1 MKKPFTV
8 RAVSVLLAVILCTLS
23 MSLTAGAVEEGYE
36 LIGTVSGGLFTDTG
50 ASSGTNEYIIEDVQ
64 SGKTG
69 KITATLSST
78 GVPDYTAGTV
88 TETPVPVYQRVTG
101 ITSGSKYL
109 FVFVNDGHYVMNN
122 TVTTGGTLGT
132 VPATDSTTSQE
143 TISGSFDD
151 YLYTLTGS
159 SSGYTVK
166 SSANTYLNIGSS
178 ALSLG
183 SSSSLTFTSVS
194 GEDCFTVSKDN
205 GFWWFT
211 DIYYLSFNTTDNT
224 VVSSSTSSNVYLYQK
239 SDTTTSAYEVS
250 TENISALIAYADSL
264 TSSRYTNWTALN
276 IDGLVTA
283 AQNAVN
289 AVSNPY
295 STEAGAQ
302 TAQAEV
308 NRAAQ
313 ALHDALAQLQ
323 LVTTQLFAEFRVVK
337 NVDYVDYLD
346 YNGGTVSTPVKS
358 GTNVSCTATA
368 DDGSRFCYWTKNGAW
383 YSSSAAITVEDGE
396 NDVYVAWFAKVQSDG
411 SIIVPITWTRTDEQT
426 TDSDNDGS
434 RVVTGIDTY
443 SDYTTYEEYGVTW
456 DKIKG
461 LTTTAHPIVWDIN
474 NNKTGTDGDNISY
487 PYGGSNTEIPSTKIA
502 ASWTDLDPDTSD
514 NGWKKASA
522 RLFRGEFYW
531 PEGYTTSDIIKMV
544 SVNDADYTA
553 IYDYIASHLNDTA
566 FASAFQGGSVLPI
579 NDDMFIF
586 IHKAADNLTKMT
598 DPGVLDYLTFF
609 TGTTGKGVWTQ
620 NGNMNADWGKT
631 VETRLGTAYSV
642 RAFRNSYPNLA
653 STRADNANIDSM
665 DTADE
670 IYTNLRHTDGWY
682 TVLNTSTLASRL
694 GSVYGVDASF
704 PAGTLF
710 YFDIYVL
717 DNDGVGGMDKWELNF
732 KKADRS
738 VTVNYYY
745 DTIADGNKLGSA
757 TITGKVTGD
766 SITLTS
772 GTSAAQLDYY
782 YAAAT
787 AHAGNDEI
795 YLSGVQQ
802 GTVPYVVT
810 AGENVINVL
819 YIKVTKNA
827 LNFVSAGGR
836 YTYDGTEKTASGI
849 SLYYDGVLVNPTGS
863 NTWNVTA
870 YGYTYTVTYTGGS
883 SVTAKYVG
891 TTVNDIDETLVSIR
905 QNGVD
910 VSGSFTTLYTEGTLQ
925 IVPANVAFIYDYGVT
940 NDYTD
945 TAIPSGSVFAEGG
958 VYRKMLT
965 GDGTETTSVTYT
977 PNRIYNAGVDAENNS
992 RALDINGDGIA
1003 DMTVT
1008 FLPATTV
1015 YYEDTFITQ
1024 GDGWS
1029 TEGTAAGSTVYPDG
1043 MYGYGKGYEDD
1054 NGYSDGTC
1062 LTTVASGGIATRTT
1076 ASFTFTGTGFTVHGK
1091 TDSESGLL
1099 RIYVKNPSTQKW
1111 VKVITVD
1118 ALFVKD
1124 AYNGVPLATVSGL
1137 DYGTYEVTL
1146 KAYTAKEIY
1155 TKDPAATERGRIRID
1170 GITVYEAIK
1179 KDGSGAAT
1187 TALANLARDAYSRDG
1202 ELNCE
1207 IFDMRDVYLSDK
1219 ITDEIKAGSSYY
1231 INGVWVPNVFTS
1243 AAVGSASADNGIAAF
1258 LIDKDAS
1265 GSGYTVA
1272 EIVEFGPKNELYIK
1286 PEQSLTL
1293 VITGKTFDK
1302 LTAEISSPTGN
1313 SIDFSVNTVNY
1324 TVTSTVHMYYPAV
1337 TNTAGT
1343 DITVVITNNSAYV
1356 LSVSSVKITN
1366 VGSAAST
1373 ADETSLD
1380 EVLIY
1385 AAAVNDF
1392 VTSGGIHGDVNANGA
1407 VDPADYLMIK
1417 RSILGTY
1424 TLTPVQSVAADANT
1438 DTEVNATDYL
1448 AVKRIFLGT
1457 YTAD

>member
-8 RAVSVLLAVILCTLS
+8 RVVSVLLAVILCTLS

-36 LIGTVSGGLFTDTG
+36 LIGEVSGGLFTDTG

-69 KITATLSST
+69 KITATVSSVD
-78 GVPDYTAGTV
+78 VPDYVAGEV
-88 TETPVPVYQRVTG
+88 TETTGGPVYTLVDS
-101 ITSGSKYL
+101 IESGKEYL
-109 FVFVNDGHYVMNN
+109 FVFLSGSAGHYVMNN
-122 TVTTGGTLGT
+122 TVNRGTLGT
-132 VPATDSTTSQE
+132 VPATGSTTLQS
-143 TISGSFDD
+143 TISGNFDS
-151 YLYTLTGS
+151 YLYTLTS
-159 SSGYTVK
+159 SGSGYTVK
-166 SSANTYLNIGSS
+166 SSADTYLNIGRRT
-178 ALSLG
+178 LSLG
-183 SSSSLTFTSVS
+183 SSSSALTFNSA
-194 GEDCFTVSKDN
+194 GNYYTVSYIPYYS
-205 GFWWFT
+205 T
-211 DIYYLSFNTTDNT
+211 YYLYFNTTNNT
-224 VVSSSTSSNVYLYQK
+224 VGSSTNRSNVYLYQK
-239 SDTTTSAYEVS
+239 SGTTSTYEVS
-250 TENISALIAYADSL
+250 TDYISRLIAYASSL
-264 TSSRYTNWTALN
+264 TSSYYTNWAALN
-276 IDGLVTA
+276 IDGLVTTA
-283 AQNAVN
+283 RNAVN

-295 STEAGAQ
+295 STETGAQ
-302 TAQAEV
+302 TAQDAV
-308 NRAAQ
+308 NTAAK

-323 LVTTQLFAEFRVVK
+323 LVTTQLFAEFRVVGEA
-337 NVDYVDYLD
+337 DYVDYDD
-346 YNGGTVSTPVKS
+346 YKGGTVSTPVKS

-368 DDGSRFCYWTKNGAW
+368 FTGSRFCYWTKNGAW

-426 TDSDNDGS
+426 TDSDGDGS
-434 RVVTGIDTY
+434 FVMTGIDTY
-443 SDYTTYEEYGVTW
+443 SDYNTYEEYGVIW
-456 DKIKG
+456 DDIKD
-461 LTTTAHPIVWDIN
+461 LTTTAHPFVWDIN
-474 NNKTGTDGDNISY
+474 NTGTDGDGITY
-487 PYGGSNTEIPSTKIA
+487 PYNQGELSGVPDTKIA
-502 ASWTDLDPDTSD
+502 ASWSDLDSTATD
-514 NGWKKASA
+514 GWTKASA

-544 SVNDADYTA
+544 SVNDADYAA
-553 IYDYIASHLNDTA
+553 IYDYINNYIANNPNDTA
-566 FASAFQGGSVLPI
+566 FASAFQGGTVLPI

-586 IHKAADNLTKMT
+586 IHSAEDDLTAMT
-598 DPGVLDYLTFF
+598 DPGVLNYLTFF
-609 TGTTGKGVWTQ
+609 TGTTGKGVWTR

-642 RAFRNSYPNLA
+642 RAFYNSYPNLA
-653 STRADNANIDSM
+653 STSADNANVVSM
-665 DTADE
+665 NTTAD

-694 GSVYGVDASF
+694 GSVYGVDTSF

-717 DNDGVGGMDKWELNF
+717 DNDGAGGMDKWELNF

-745 DTIADGNKLGSA
+745 DTIADANKLGSA

-849 SLYYDGVLVNPTGS
+849 SLYYDGVLVNPTDS

-891 TTVNDIDETLVSIR
+891 TTVNDIDETLVRIR
-905 QNGVD
+905 QNGTD

-940 NDYTD
+940 NNYTD
-945 TAIPSGSVFAEGG
+945 TANIPSGSVFAVGG
-958 VYRKMLT
+958 VYWKMLT
-965 GDGTETTSVTYT
+965 GNGTETTSVTYT
-977 PNRIYNAGVDAENNS
+977 PNSIYKAGVDAES
-992 RALDINGDGIA
+992 RALDINGDGTD

-1015 YYEDTFITQ
+1015 YYEDTFITL

-1029 TEGTAAGSTVYPDG
+1029 KEGNAAGNTVYPDG

-1062 LTTVASGGIATRTT
+1062 LTTVASGEIDSRKT

-1099 RIYVKNPSTQKW
+1099 RIYVKNASTKKW

-1118 ALFVKD
+1118 ALFLKD

-1243 AAVGSASADNGIAAF
+1243 ATVGSASAKDNGIAAF

-1265 GSGYTVA
+1265 GDGGYTVA
-1272 EIVEFGPKNELYIK
+1272 EIVEFGPKNELYIQ
-1286 PEQSLTL
+1286 PGQSLAL

-1313 SIDFSVNTVNY
+1313 SIDFSVNTDNY

-1337 TNTAGT
+1337 TNTAGNE
-1343 DITVVITNNSAYV
+1343 ITVVITNHSEHV

-1385 AAAVNDF
+1385 AAAVNGF

>member
-8 RAVSVLLAVILCTLS
+8 RVVSVLLAVILCTLS

-36 LIGTVSGGLFTDTG
+36 LIGEVSGGLFTDTG

-69 KITATLSST
+69 KITATVSST
-78 GVPDYTAGTV
+78 DVPDYTAGTV
-88 TETPVPVYQRVTG
+88 TETTVPVYQRVTG

-109 FVFVNDGHYVMNN
+109 FVFVNGGHYVMNN
-122 TVTTGGTLGT
+122 TETGGTLGT

-159 SSGYTVK
+159 GSGYTVK
-166 SSANTYLNIGSS
+166 SSADTYLNIGSS

-183 SSSSLTFTSVS
+183 SSSTLTFTSVS

-205 GFWWFT
+205 GFWIFT
-211 DIYYLSFNTTDNT
+211 DICYLSFDTTDNT
-224 VVSSSTSSNVYLYQK
+224 VGSSSTSSNVYLYQK
-239 SDTTTSAYEVS
+239 NGTTYVYEVS
-250 TENISALIAYADSL
+250 TENISGLIAYADSL
-264 TSSRYTNWTALN
+264 TSSRYTNWAALN
-276 IDGLVTA
+276 IDGLVTD
-283 AQNAVN
+283 AQTALS

-295 STEAGAQ
+295 STETGAQ

-308 NRAAQ
+308 NTAAQ
-313 ALHDALAQLQ
+313 ALQTALAQLEPD
-323 LVTTQLFAEFRVVK
+323 TTQVLAEFRVVG
-337 NVDYVDYLD
+337 DAD
-346 YNGGTVSTPVKS
+346 YNGGTVSEPVKS

-368 DDGSRFCYWTKNGAW
+368 SEGSRFCYWTKNGAW

-396 NDVYVAWFAKVQSDG
+396 NVYTAWFSEVQSDG

-426 TDSDNDGS
+426 TDSDGDGS

-443 SDYTTYEEYGVTW
+443 SDYNTYEEYGVTW
-456 DKIKG
+456 NDIKN
-461 LTTTAHPIVWDIN
+461 LTTTADPFVWDIN
-474 NNKTGTDGDNISY
+474 HAGTDEDGNSY
-487 PYGGSNTEIPSTKIA
+487 PYRGSNTGIPSTKIA
-502 ASWTDLDPDTSD
+502 ASWSDLDSTATD
-514 NGWKKASA
+514 GWKKASA

-544 SVNDADYTA
+544 SVNDADYAA
-553 IYDYIASHLNDTA
+553 IYDYINNYIANNPDDTA
-566 FASAFQGGSVLPI
+566 FASAFQGGTVLPI

-586 IHKAADNLTKMT
+586 IHSASADDDLTKMT

-653 STRADNANIDSM
+653 STSADNANVDSM
-665 DTADE
+665 NTTDA

-745 DTIADGNKLGSA
+745 DTIADTNLLGSA

-782 YAAAT
+782 YAAAN
-787 AHAGNDEI
+787 AKVGDNDEI

-836 YTYDGTEKTASGI
+836 YTYDGTAKTASGI

-863 NTWNVTA
+863 NNNTWEVVFD
-870 YGYTYTVTYTGGS
+870 GITYTVSYTGGS

-891 TTVNDIDETLVSIR
+891 TTVNDIDETLVSIK
-905 QNGVD
+905 QNGANA
-910 VSGSFTTLYTEGTLQ
+910 SGKFKTVYTEGTLQ

-940 NDYTD
+940 NNYTD
-945 TAIPSGSVFAEGG
+945 TANIPSGSVFARDG
-958 VYRKMLT
+958 VYWKMLT
-965 GDGTETTSVTYT
+965 GNGEKTTSVTYT
-977 PNRIYNAGVDAENNS
+977 PAGIYNAGVDAES
-992 RALDINGDGIA
+992 RALDINGDGTS

-1015 YYEDTFITQ
+1015 YYEDTFITP

-1029 TEGTAAGSTVYPDG
+1029 KEGTAAGNTVYPDG

-1054 NGYSDGTC
+1054 AGYSDGTC
-1062 LTTVASGGIATRTT
+1062 LTTVASGDIASRTT
-1076 ASFTFTGTGFTVHGK
+1076 ASFAFTGTGFTVHGK
-1091 TDSESGLL
+1091 TDLESGLL
-1099 RIYVKNPSTQKW
+1099 RIYVKNASTQKW

-1207 IFDMRDVYLSDK
+1207 IFDMRDVYLSNK
-1219 ITDEIKAGSSYY
+1219 ITDAIKAGSSYY

-1243 AAVGSASADNGIAAF
+1243 ATVGSASADNGIAAF

-1286 PEQSLTL
+1286 PNQSLTL

-1313 SIDFSVNTVNY
+1313 SIAFSVNTDNY

-1343 DITVVITNNSAYV
+1343 EPIRVVITNNSAYV

-1366 VGSAAST
+1366 VGSAASA

-1385 AAAVNDF
+1385 AAAVNGF

>member
-8 RAVSVLLAVILCTLS
+8 RVVSVLLAVILCTLS

-36 LIGTVSGGLFTDTG
+36 LIGEVSGGLFTDTG
-50 ASSGTNEYIIEDVQ
+50 ASSGINDYIIEDVT

-78 GVPDYTAGTV
+78 DVPDYTAGKVTV
-88 TETPVPVYQRVTG
+88 TTVPAYQHVTTG
-101 ITSGSKYL
+101 IKSGSKYL
-109 FVFVNDGHYVMNN
+109 FVFVSDSGHYVMNN
-122 TVTTGGTLGT
+122 TVNEGTLGT
-132 VPATDSTTSQE
+132 VRATDSAKLQS
-143 TISGSFDD
+143 TISGNFDS
-151 YLYTLTGS
+151 YLYTLTRSG
-159 SSGYTVK
+159 SGYTVK

-183 SSSSLTFTSVS
+183 SSSTLTFTSVS
-194 GEDCFTVSKDN
+194 GEDCFKVSKDN
-205 GFWWFT
+205 GFLIFT
-211 DIYYLSFNTTDNT
+211 NICYLFFNTTNNT
-224 VVSSSTSSNVYLYQK
+224 VGSSSTVDYVYLYQK
-239 SDTTTSAYEVS
+239 SGTTSAYVVS
-250 TENISALIAYADSL
+250 TENISELIAYADSL
-264 TSSRYTNWTALN
+264 TSSRYTNWNTLG
-276 IDGLVTA
+276 IDGLVTDA
-283 AQNAVN
+283 RNKVN

-295 STEAGAQ
+295 STETGAQ
-302 TAQAEV
+302 TAQKAV
-308 NRAAQ
+308 NDAARELQ
-313 ALHDALAQLQ
+313 TALAKLEPV
-323 LVTTQLFAEFRVVK
+323 LAEFRVTDDA
-337 NVDYVDYLD
+337 DYD
-346 YNGGTVSTPVKS
+346 GGTVSAPVKS

-368 DDGSRFCYWTKNGAW
+368 SAGSRFCYWTKNGAW

-396 NDVYVAWFAKVQSDG
+396 NDVYAAWFTEVQSDG

-426 TDSDNDGS
+426 DDSDGDGS
-434 RVVTGIDTY
+434 YVFTGINTY
-443 SDYTTYEEYGVTW
+443 SDDNYTDYGVTW
-456 DKIKG
+456 DKLKD
-461 LTTTAHPIVWDIN
+461 LTTTHDPFVWDLN
-474 NNKTGTDGDNISY
+474 HSGTDGNGTSY
-487 PYGGSNTEIPSTKIA
+487 PYNQGKYTGYPSTKIG
-502 ASWTDLDPDTSD
+502 ASWSDLDSTATD
-514 NGWKKASA
+514 GWKKASA

-553 IYDYIASHLNDTA
+553 IYDHINNYIKGHPTDTA
-566 FASAFQGGSVLPI
+566 FASAFQGGTVLPI

-586 IHKAADNLTKMT
+586 IHSAADDITTKT
-598 DPGVLDYLTFF
+598 SGEALDYLTFF
-609 TGTTGKGVWTQ
+609 TGSTGKGVWTQ
-620 NGNMNADWGKT
+620 VGNNSADWGKT
-631 VETRLGTAYSV
+631 TETKLGTAYSV
-642 RAFRNSYPNLA
+642 RAFHYSYPNLV
-653 STRADNANIDSM
+653 SDVADDNDTNIKSM
-665 DTADE
+665 VNTTE
-670 IYTNLRHTDGWY
+670 IYTNLKHTDGWY
-682 TVLNTSTLASRL
+682 TILNTSTLASKL
-694 GSVYGVDASF
+694 GNVYGVDASF

-717 DNDGVGGMDKWELNF
+717 DNDGAGGMDKWELNF

-745 DTIADGNKLGSA
+745 DTIADGNKLGSV

-766 SITLTS
+766 KITLAS

-782 YAAAT
+782 YAAAST
-787 AHAGNDEI
+787 HAGSDGI

-819 YIKVTKNA
+819 YTKVSKSA
-827 LNFVSAGGR
+827 LTFVSAGGH

-849 SLYYDGVLVNPTGS
+849 SLYYGGELVTPTGT

-870 YGYTYTVTYTGGS
+870 YGNTYTVTYNGGS

-905 QNGVD
+905 QNGFD
-910 VSGSFTTLYTEGTLQ
+910 ASLSFETVYTEGTLQ

-945 TAIPSGSVFAEGG
+945 TANIPSGSVFARDG
-958 VYRKMLT
+958 VYWKMLT
-965 GDGTETTSVTYT
+965 GNGEKTTSVTYT
-977 PNRIYNAGVDAENNS
+977 PTGIYNAGDAAENNS
-992 RALDINGDGIA
+992 RALDINGDGTD

-1015 YYEDTFITQ
+1015 YYEDTFITP

-1029 TEGTAAGSTVYPDG
+1029 TYGTAAGNTVYPDG

-1054 NGYSDGTC
+1054 NGYSNGTC

-1099 RIYVKNPSTQKW
+1099 RIYVKNASTQKW

-1243 AAVGSASADNGIAAF
+1243 ATVGSASAKDNGIAAF

-1265 GSGYTVA
+1265 GDGGYTVA

-1286 PEQSLTL
+1286 PGQSLTL

-1313 SIDFSVNTVNY
+1313 SIDFSVNTVDY

-1337 TNTAGT
+1337 TNTAGAE
-1343 DITVVITNNSAYV
+1343 ITVVITNNSADV

-1366 VGSAAST
+1366 VGSAASA

-1385 AAAVNDF
+1385 AAAVNGF

>member
-8 RAVSVLLAVILCTLS
+8 RVVSVLLAVILCTLS

-36 LIGTVSGGLFTDTG
+36 LIGEVSGGLFTDTG

-88 TETPVPVYQRVTG
+88 TETTAYQHVTG

-109 FVFVNDGHYVMNN
+109 FVFVSDSGHYVMNN
-122 TVTTGGTLGT
+122 TVNEGTLGT
-132 VPATDSTTSQE
+132 VRATDSAELQS
-143 TISGSFDD
+143 TISGNFNS
-151 YLYTLTGS
+151 YLYTLTRS
-159 SSGYTVK
+159 SSRYTVK
-166 SSANTYLNIGSS
+166 SSADTYLNIGSS
-178 ALSLG
+178 SLSLG
-183 SSSSLTFTSVS
+183 SSSPLTFTSA
-194 GEDCFTVSKDN
+194 GDYYTVRNRYSS
-205 GFWWFT
+205 
-211 DIYYLSFNTTDNT
+211 YYLFFDTTDNT
-224 VVSSSTSSNVYLYQK
+224 VVSSNTASYVYLYQENG
-239 SDTTTSAYEVS
+239 TTSAYEVS
-250 TENISALIAYADSL
+250 TDYISELIAYADSL
-264 TSSRYTNWTALN
+264 TSSRYTNWAALN
-276 IDGLVTA
+276 IDGLVAA
-283 AQNAVN
+283 AQDALG

-308 NRAAQ
+308 NTAAQ
-313 ALHDALAQLQ
+313 ALQTALAQFEPD
-323 LVTTQLFAEFRVVK
+323 TTQVLAEFRVT
-337 NVDYVDYLD
+337 DDAD
-346 YNGGTVSTPVKS
+346 YNGGSVSAPVKS
-358 GTNVSCTATA
+358 GTKVSCTTTA

-396 NDVYVAWFAKVQSDG
+396 NDVYVAWFTKVQSDG

-426 TDSDNDGS
+426 TDSDGDGS

-443 SDYTTYEEYGVTW
+443 SDDNYTDYGVTW
-456 DKIKG
+456 DKLKG
-461 LTTTAHPIVWDIN
+461 LTTTHDPFVWDLN
-474 NNKTGTDGDNISY
+474 HSGTDGDNITY
-487 PYGGSNTEIPSTKIA
+487 PYNQGKYTGFPDTKIG

-544 SVNDADYTA
+544 SVNDADYAA
-553 IYDYIASHLNDTA
+553 IYDYINRYIATHSDDTA
-566 FASAFQGGSVLPI
+566 FASAFQGGTVLPI

-586 IHKAADNLTKMT
+586 IHSAADDITTKT
-598 DPGVLDYLTFF
+598 SGEALDYLTFF
-609 TGTTGKGVWTQ
+609 TGSTGKGVWTQ
-620 NGNMNADWGKT
+620 VGNNSADWGKT
-631 VETRLGTAYSV
+631 TETKLGTAYSV
-642 RAFRNSYPNLA
+642 RAFHYSYPNLV
-653 STRADNANIDSM
+653 SDVADDNDTNIKSM
-665 DTADE
+665 DDTTE
-670 IYTNLRHTDGWY
+670 IYTNLKHTDGWY

-694 GSVYGVDASF
+694 GSVYGVDTSF

-717 DNDGVGGMDKWELNF
+717 DNDGAGGMDKWELNF

-745 DTIADGNKLGSA
+745 DTIADTNFLGSA

-819 YIKVTKNA
+819 YIKVAKNA

-870 YGYTYTVTYTGGS
+870 YGYTYTVTYNGGS

-910 VSGSFTTLYTEGTLQ
+910 ASLSFETVYTEGTLQ

-940 NDYTD
+940 NNYTD
-945 TAIPSGSVFAEGG
+945 TANIPSGSVFAEGG
-958 VYRKMLT
+958 VYWKMLT
-965 GDGTETTSVTYT
+965 GNGEKTTSVTYT
-977 PNRIYNAGVDAENNS
+977 PTGIYNSGDAAENNS
-992 RALDINGDGIA
+992 RALDINGDDTD

-1015 YYEDTFITQ
+1015 YYEDTFITP

-1029 TEGTAAGSTVYPDG
+1029 TYGTAAGSTVYPDG

-1062 LTTVASGGIATRTT
+1062 LTTVASGKIDSRTT

-1099 RIYVKNPSTQKW
+1099 RIYVKNASTQKW

-1272 EIVEFGPKNELYIK
+1272 EIVEFGPKNELYIQ
-1286 PEQSLTL
+1286 PNQSLTL

-1313 SIDFSVNTVNY
+1313 SIDFSVNTAHY

-1337 TNTAGT
+1337 TNTAGAE
-1343 DITVVITNNSAYV
+1343 ITVVITNNSADV

-1366 VGSAAST
+1366 VGSAASA

-1385 AAAVNDF
+1385 AAAVNGF

>member
-36 LIGTVSGGLFTDTG
+36 LIGEVSGGLFTDTG

-69 KITATLSST
+69 KITATVSST

-88 TETPVPVYQRVTG
+88 TETTVPVYQRVTG

-109 FVFVNDGHYVMNN
+109 FVFVNGRHYVMNN
-122 TVTTGGTLGT
+122 TETGGTLGT
-132 VPATDSTTSQE
+132 VRATDSSELQS

-151 YLYTLTGS
+151 YLYTLTRSG
-159 SSGYTVK
+159 SGYTVM
-166 SSANTYLNIGSS
+166 SSEGTYLNIGSS

-183 SSSSLTFTSVS
+183 SSSTLTFTSVS
-194 GEDCFTVSKDN
+194 GEDCFKVSKDN
-205 GFWWFT
+205 GFWIFT
-211 DIYYLSFNTTDNT
+211 DICYLFFNTTDSTVGSSNT
-224 VVSSSTSSNVYLYQK
+224 VDYVYLYQK
-239 SDTTTSAYEVS
+239 SDTTTSTYEVS
-250 TENISALIAYADSL
+250 TDYISRLIAYASSL
-264 TSSRYTNWTALN
+264 TPSYYTNWNTLG
-276 IDGLVTA
+276 IDDLVTA

-289 AVSNPY
+289 AVRNPY
-295 STEAGAQ
+295 SIKTDAQ
-302 TAQAEV
+302 DAQDAV
-308 NRAAQ
+308 NTAAQ
-313 ALHDALAQLQ
+313 ALHDNLAQLQ
-323 LVTTQLFAEFRVVK
+323 LVTTQLFAEFRVT
-337 NVDYVDYLD
+337 DDAD
-346 YNGGTVSTPVKS
+346 YNGGTVSDPVKS

-368 DDGSRFCYWTKNGAW
+368 SAGSRFCYWTKNGAW

-396 NDVYVAWFAKVQSDG
+396 NDVYAAWFTEVQSDG

-434 RVVTGIDTY
+434 FVVTGIDTY
-443 SDYTTYEEYGVTW
+443 SDGTYEQYGVTW
-456 DKIKG
+456 NDIKD
-461 LTTTAHPIVWDIN
+461 LTTTAHPFVWDIN
-474 NNKTGTDGDNISY
+474 HEGYDGDNISY
-487 PYGGSNTEIPSTKIA
+487 PYRGSNTGIPSNKIA
-502 ASWTDLDPDTSD
+502 ASWADLDSTATD
-514 NGWKKASA
+514 GWTKASA

-544 SVNDADYTA
+544 SVNDADYAA
-553 IYDYIASHLNDTA
+553 IYDYINNYIATHSDDTA
-566 FASAFQGGSVLPI
+566 FASAFQGGTVLPI

-586 IHKAADNLTKMT
+586 IHSAEDDLTGMT
-598 DPGVLDYLTFF
+598 DPGVLNYLTFF
-609 TGTTGKGVWTQ
+609 TGTTGKGVWTR

-642 RAFRNSYPNLA
+642 RAFYNSYPNLA
-653 STRADNANIDSM
+653 STTADNANVVSM
-665 DTADE
+665 NTTAD

-717 DNDGVGGMDKWELNF
+717 DNDGAGGMDKWELNF

-870 YGYTYTVTYTGGS
+870 YGYTYTVTYNGGS

-905 QNGVD
+905 QNGAD

-940 NDYTD
+940 NNYTD
-945 TAIPSGSVFAEGG
+945 TANIPSGSVFAEGG
-958 VYRKMLT
+958 VYWKMLT
-965 GDGTETTSVTYT
+965 GNGEKTTSVTYT
-977 PNRIYNAGVDAENNS
+977 PTGIYNAGVDAENNS
-992 RALDINGDGIA
+992 RALDINRDGFD

-1015 YYEDTFITQ
+1015 YYEDTFITP

-1062 LTTVASGGIATRTT
+1062 LTTVASGEIISRTT

-1091 TDSESGLL
+1091 TDLESGLL
-1099 RIYVKNPSTQKW
+1099 RIYVKNASTQRW

-1118 ALFVKD
+1118 ALFVKG

-1243 AAVGSASADNGIAAF
+1243 ATVGSASADNGIAAF

-1272 EIVEFGPKNELYIK
+1272 ELVEFGPKNELYIK
-1286 PEQSLTL
+1286 PNQSLTL

-1313 SIDFSVNTVNY
+1313 SIAFSVNTADY

-1343 DITVVITNNSAYV
+1343 EPIRVVITNNSAYV

-1366 VGSAAST
+1366 VGSAAS
-1373 ADETSLD
+1373 AAGETSLD

-1385 AAAVNDF
+1385 AAAVNGF

>member
-8 RAVSVLLAVILCTLS
+8 RVVSVLLAVILCTLS

-36 LIGTVSGGLFTDTG
+36 LIGEVSGGLFTDTG

-69 KITATLSST
+69 KITATVSST

-88 TETPVPVYQRVTG
+88 TVTTVPAYQRVTG
-101 ITSGSKYL
+101 ITNGSKYL
-109 FVFVNDGHYVMNN
+109 FVFVSDSGHYVMNN
-122 TVTTGGTLGT
+122 TVNSGTLGT
-132 VPATDSTTSQE
+132 VRATDSAELQS
-143 TISGSFDD
+143 TISGNFDS
-151 YLYTLTGS
+151 YLYTLTRSG
-159 SSGYTVK
+159 SGYTVK

-183 SSSSLTFTSVS
+183 SSSTLTFTSVS
-194 GEDCFTVSKDN
+194 GEDCFKVSKDN
-205 GFWWFT
+205 GFLIFT
-211 DIYYLSFNTTDNT
+211 NICYLFFNTTNNT
-224 VVSSSTSSNVYLYQK
+224 VGSSSTVDYVYLYQK
-239 SDTTTSAYEVS
+239 SGTTSAYEVS

-264 TSSRYTNWTALN
+264 TSSRYTNWAALDIDRLVADAQTALS
-276 IDGLVTA
+276 
-283 AQNAVN
+283 

-295 STEAGAQ
+295 STETGAQ
-302 TAQAEV
+302 TAQNAV
-308 NRAAQ
+308 NDAAQ
-313 ALHDALAQLQ
+313 ALQTALAQLEPD
-323 LVTTQLFAEFRVVK
+323 TTQVLAEFRVV
-337 NVDYVDYLD
+337 DDAD
-346 YNGGTVSTPVKS
+346 YNGGTVSDPVKS
-358 GTNVSCTATA
+358 GTKVSCTATA
-368 DDGSRFCYWTKNGAW
+368 SEGSRFCYWTKNGAW

-396 NDVYVAWFAKVQSDG
+396 NDVYVAWFTEVQSDG

-426 TDSDNDGS
+426 ADSDGDGS

-443 SDYTTYEEYGVTW
+443 SDYTTYEEYGVIW
-456 DKIKG
+456 DDIKG
-461 LTTTAHPIVWDIN
+461 LTTTADPFVWDLN
-474 NNKTGTDGDNISY
+474 NTGTDGDGVSY
-487 PYGGSNTEIPSTKIA
+487 PYNQGKYTGFPSTKIA
-502 ASWTDLDPDTSD
+502 ASWTDLDSTATD
-514 NGWKKASA
+514 GWKKASA

-544 SVNDADYTA
+544 SVNDADYAA
-553 IYDYIASHLNDTA
+553 IYDYINNYIANNPADTA
-566 FASAFQGGSVLPI
+566 FASAFQGGTVLPI

-586 IHKAADNLTKMT
+586 IHSAEDDLTAMT

-609 TGTTGKGVWTQ
+609 TGTTGKGVWTRS
-620 NGNMNADWGKT
+620 GNMNADWGKT

-642 RAFRNSYPNLA
+642 RAFYNSYPNLA
-653 STRADNANIDSM
+653 STTADNANVVSM
-665 DTADE
+665 DTTDA

-717 DNDGVGGMDKWELNF
+717 DNDGAGGMDKWELNF

-891 TTVNDIDETLVSIR
+891 TVTNTITESGVSIKI
-905 QNGVD
+905 ND
-910 VSGSFTTLYTEGTLQ
+910 NDYSGDFKKVVTSGTLQ

-940 NDYTD
+940 NNYTD
-945 TAIPSGSVFAEGG
+945 TANIPSGSVFAEGG
-958 VYRKMLT
+958 VYWKMLT
-965 GDGTETTSVTYT
+965 GNGTETTSVTYT
-977 PNRIYNAGVDAENNS
+977 PNSIYNAGVDAES
-992 RALDINGDGIA
+992 RALDINGDGTS

-1015 YYEDTFITQ
+1015 YYEDTFITP
-1024 GDGWS
+1024 GDEWS
-1029 TEGTAAGSTVYPDG
+1029 TEGTAAGNTVYPDG

-1062 LTTVASGGIATRTT
+1062 LTTVASGEIKSRTT

-1091 TDSESGLL
+1091 TDSGSGLL

-1118 ALFVKD
+1118 ALFGKD

-1219 ITDEIKAGSSYY
+1219 ITAEIKAGSSYY

-1243 AAVGSASADNGIAAF
+1243 ATVGSASADKGIAAF

-1286 PEQSLTL
+1286 PNQSLTL

-1313 SIDFSVNTVNY
+1313 SIAFSVNTVDY

-1343 DITVVITNNSAYV
+1343 EPIRVVITNNSDYV

-1366 VGSAAST
+1366 VGSAAS
-1373 ADETSLD
+1373 AAGETSLD

-1385 AAAVNDF
+1385 AAAVNGF

>member
-8 RAVSVLLAVILCTLS
+8 RVVSVLLAVILCTLS

-69 KITATLSST
+69 KITATVSST
-78 GVPDYTAGTV
+78 GVPDYTAGKV
-88 TETPVPVYQRVTG
+88 TETTAYQHVTG

-109 FVFVNDGHYVMNN
+109 FVFVNGGHYVMNN
-122 TVTTGGTLGT
+122 TVTTSGTLGT
-132 VPATDSTTSQE
+132 VPATNSTTLQE
-143 TISGSFDD
+143 TISGNFDS

-159 SSGYTVK
+159 GSGYTVK
-166 SSANTYLNIGSS
+166 SSADTYLNIGRRT
-178 ALSLG
+178 LSLE
-183 SSSSLTFTSVS
+183 SSSSTLTFNSA
-194 GEDCFTVSKDN
+194 GDYYTVSYIPVYY
-205 GFWWFT
+205 T
-211 DIYYLSFNTTDNT
+211 YYLSFNTTNKT
-224 VVSSSTSSNVYLYQK
+224 VGPSTSESPVYLYQK
-239 SDTTTSAYEVS
+239 TSAYEVS
-250 TENISALIAYADSL
+250 TENISGLIAYADSL
-264 TSSRYTNWTALN
+264 TSSYYTNWAALN
-276 IDGLVTA
+276 IDSLVTA

-295 STEAGAQ
+295 SNKTDAQ
-302 TAQAEV
+302 TAQNAV
-308 NRAAQ
+308 NDAAQ

-323 LVTTQLFAEFRVVK
+323 LVTTQLFAEFRVVRDI
-337 NVDYVDYLD
+337 DYVDYLD
-346 YNGGTVSTPVKS
+346 YKGGTVSTPVKS

-368 DDGSRFCYWTKNGAW
+368 SEGSRFCYWTKNGAW

-426 TDSDNDGS
+426 TDSDGDGS

-566 FASAFQGGSVLPI
+566 FASAFQGGTVLPI

-586 IHKAADNLTKMT
+586 IHSAEDDLTKMT
-598 DPGVLDYLTFF
+598 ETTDPSVLDYLTFF

-642 RAFRNSYPNLA
+642 RAFRDSYPNLA
-653 STRADNANIDSM
+653 STTADNANVDSM
-665 DTADE
+665 NTADA

-717 DNDGVGGMDKWELNF
+717 DNDGAGGMDKWELNF

-782 YAAAT
+782 YAAAN
-787 AHAGNDEI
+787 AKAENDEI

-819 YIKVTKNA
+819 YIKVAKNA

-891 TTVNDIDETLVSIR
+891 TVTNTITESGVSIKI
-905 QNGVD
+905 ND
-910 VSGSFTTLYTEGTLQ
+910 NDYSGDFKKVVTSGTLQ

-945 TAIPSGSVFAEGG
+945 TANIPSGSVFAEGG

-965 GDGTETTSVTYT
+965 GNGEKTTSVTYT
-977 PNRIYNAGVDAENNS
+977 PAGIYNAGVDAES
-992 RALDINGDGIA
+992 RALDINGDGTS

-1015 YYEDTFITQ
+1015 YYEDTFITP

-1062 LTTVASGGIATRTT
+1062 LTTVASGEIASRTT

-1091 TDSESGLL
+1091 TDLESGLL
-1099 RIYVKNPSTQKW
+1099 RIYVKNASTQKW

-1118 ALFVKD
+1118 ALFVKG

-1187 TALANLARDAYSRDG
+1187 TALANLARDAYNRDG

-1207 IFDMRDVYLSDK
+1207 VFDMRDVYLSDK

-1286 PEQSLTL
+1286 PNQSLTL

-1313 SIDFSVNTVNY
+1313 SIDFSVNTVDY

-1343 DITVVITNNSAYV
+1343 EPIRVVITNNSADV

-1366 VGSAAST
+1366 VGSAAS
-1373 ADETSLD
+1373 AASETSLD

-1385 AAAVNDF
+1385 AAAVNGF

-1424 TLTPVQSVAADANT
+1424 TLSPVQSVAADANT

>member
-8 RAVSVLLAVILCTLS
+8 RVVSVLLAVILCTLS

-36 LIGTVSGGLFTDTG
+36 LIGEVSGGLFTDTG

-78 GVPDYTAGTV
+78 DVPDYTDGTV
-88 TETPVPVYQRVTG
+88 TVTTSDPVYTLVDS
-101 ITSGSKYL
+101 IESGEYL
-109 FVFVNDGHYVMNN
+109 FVFKSNSGHYVM
-122 TVTTGGTLGT
+122 TKTLSKDALGT
-132 VPATDSTTSQE
+132 VRATSLTELQN
-143 TISGSFDD
+143 TITGNYSD
-151 YLYTLTGS
+151 YLYTVNGS
-159 SSGYTVK
+159 GSTYTVY
-166 SSANTYLNIGSS
+166 SGTNYLNISRSGWSPVV
-178 ALSLG
+178 LSL
-183 SSSSLTFTSVS
+183 SSSSSNLTFTSVS
-194 GEDCFTVSKDN
+194 GEKCYTVGRSIGN
-205 GFWWFT
+205 IIST
-211 DIYYLSFNTTDNT
+211 DYYLNFNTSGNT
-224 VVSSSTSSNVYLYQK
+224 VRASTTTSNVYLYELTF
-239 SDTTTSAYEVS
+239 SGGTAYVVS
-250 TENISALIAYADSL
+250 TDYISELIAYANSL

-313 ALHDALAQLQ
+313 ALHDALAQLEPV
-323 LVTTQLFAEFRVVK
+323 LAEFRVTDDA
-337 NVDYVDYLD
+337 DYD
-346 YNGGTVSTPVKS
+346 GGTVSAPVKS

-368 DDGSRFCYWTKNGAW
+368 DDYSRFCYWTKDGAW

-396 NDVYVAWFAKVQSDG
+396 NDVYVAWFTEVQSDG

-642 RAFRNSYPNLA
+642 RAFYNSYPNLA
-653 STRADNANIDSM
+653 STSADNANVVSM
-665 DTADE
+665 NTTDA

-694 GSVYGVDASF
+694 GSVYGVDTSF

-717 DNDGVGGMDKWELNF
+717 DNDGAGGMDKWELNF

-745 DTIADGNKLGSA
+745 DTIADDNKLGSA

-782 YAAAT
+782 YAAANE
-787 AHAGNDEI
+787 HAGDDGI

-863 NTWNVTA
+863 NTWEVVFN
-870 YGYTYTVTYTGGS
+870 YETYTVTYTGGS

-891 TTVNDIDETLVSIR
+891 TTVNDIDETLVKIK
-905 QNGVD
+905 QND
-910 VSGSFTTLYTEGTLQ
+910 ADASGKFKTEYTEGTLQ

-940 NDYTD
+940 NNYTD
-945 TAIPSGSVFAEGG
+945 TANIPSGIFAEGG

-965 GDGTETTSVTYT
+965 GNGEKTTSVTYT
-977 PNRIYNAGVDAENNS
+977 PNRIYKAGVDAES
-992 RALDINGDGIA
+992 RALDINGDETA

-1015 YYEDTFITQ
+1015 YYEDTFITP

-1029 TEGTAAGSTVYPDG
+1029 TEGTAAGNTVYPDG

-1054 NGYSDGTC
+1054 TGYSDGTC
-1062 LTTVASGGIATRTT
+1062 LTTVASGDITSRKT

-1091 TDSESGLL
+1091 TDLESGLL

-1155 TKDPAATERGRIRID
+1155 TKDPAATERGKIRID

-1207 IFDMRDVYLSDK
+1207 IFDMRDVYLSNK
-1219 ITDEIKAGSSYY
+1219 ITDAIKAGSSYY

-1243 AAVGSASADNGIAAF
+1243 ATVGSASADNGIAAF

-1272 EIVEFGPKNELYIK
+1272 EIVEFGPKNELYIQ
-1286 PEQSLTL
+1286 PGQSLAL
-1293 VITGKTFDK
+1293 EITGKTFDK
-1302 LTAEISSPTGN
+1302 LTAEISSPTG
-1313 SIDFSVNTVNY
+1313 SEIAFSVNTVDY

-1343 DITVVITNNSAYV
+1343 EPIRVVITNNSAYV

-1373 ADETSLD
+1373 AGETSLD

-1385 AAAVNDF
+1385 AAAVNGF